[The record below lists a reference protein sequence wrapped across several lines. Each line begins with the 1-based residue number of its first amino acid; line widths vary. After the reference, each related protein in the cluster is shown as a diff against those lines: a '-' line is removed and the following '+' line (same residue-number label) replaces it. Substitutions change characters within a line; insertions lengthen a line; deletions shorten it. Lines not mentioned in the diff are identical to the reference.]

1 MVHIL
6 KRLYLCYGN
15 SSGDIKG
22 GKDLWYSKQE
32 VLSIWTKPGQYVRQ
46 RQDTDILE
54 YIYYGDCNNEY
65 ICKYQ

>member
-22 GKDLWYSKQE
+22 GKICDILNKRCSVYEPS
-32 VLSIWTKPGQYVRQ
+32 LDSVRQ